1 MLALTQPCESGLS
14 LAFAKC
20 QPLPRLCT
28 HLRWEVPA
36 VWLLSWGKPTSAM
49 SHWSARATWQVL
61 AVPWGQKR
69 GLLSG
74 VSPQGRHPSLDAPT
88 FFLPTSC
95 PPNSKGA
102 RPGNLISNHIH
113 TLTMFAT
120 LVNFLFFP
128 GLWFPKDETGQWGL
142 SHGKLR
148 SLPSLTVSV
157 PRVWHSMSRE
167 TWLGFVVRTS

>member
-1 MLALTQPCESGLS
+1 MLALISPVSRAFLLRLQNASRCPGFASTFGGRCPLSGRCHGES
-14 LAFAKC
+14 
-20 QPLPRLCT
+20 PLPL
-28 HLRWEVPA
+28 
-36 VWLLSWGKPTSAM
+36 
-49 SHWSARATWQVL
+49 SHWSACATWQVL

-74 VSPQGRHPSLDAPT
+74 VSPQGRHPSLAAPA

-113 TLTMFAT
+113 TLTVFAT

-148 SLPSLTVSV
+148 SLPSLTISV
-157 PRVWHSMSRE
+157 PWAWHSLSRE
-167 TWLGFVVRTS
+167 TWSGFVVRTS